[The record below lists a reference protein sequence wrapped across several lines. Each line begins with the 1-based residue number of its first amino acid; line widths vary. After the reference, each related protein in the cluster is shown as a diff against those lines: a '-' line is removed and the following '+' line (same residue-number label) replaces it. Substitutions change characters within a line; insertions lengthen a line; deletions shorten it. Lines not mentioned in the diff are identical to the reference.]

1 MYEYYR
7 ETVKLGILKHKTN
20 LVIKWDDRNIIN
32 RKIDLAKYYPKNKMK
47 IIPVL
52 LGRAFGSSV

>member
-20 LVIKWDDRNIIN
+20 LVIKWEDRNIIN
-32 RKIDLAKYYPKNKMK
+32 RKIDLATKYCPKNQN
-47 IIPVL
+47 
-52 LGRAFGSSV
+52 

>member
-20 LVIKWDDRNIIN
+20 LVIKWEDRNNIN
-32 RKIDLAKYYPKNKMK
+32 RKIDLATKYCPKNENE
-47 IIPVL
+47 IFSDL
-52 LGRAFGSSV
+52 